1 MKNLVVAETFFSASK
16 AHIAQGRLQEEGI
29 ESMISDETV
38 TQVIGITAGLGGIRL
53 LVNEDDLDQAQKL
66 IAEMDL

>member
-16 AHIAQGRLQEEGI
+16 AHIAKGRLQEEGI

-38 TQVIGITAGLGGIRL
+38 TQVIGITAGLGSIRL

>member
-1 MKNLVVAETFFSASK
+1 MKNLVVAETFYSASK

-38 TQVIGITAGLGGIRL
+38 
-53 LVNEDDLDQAQKL
+53 AQL
-66 IAEMDL
+66 SASLQD